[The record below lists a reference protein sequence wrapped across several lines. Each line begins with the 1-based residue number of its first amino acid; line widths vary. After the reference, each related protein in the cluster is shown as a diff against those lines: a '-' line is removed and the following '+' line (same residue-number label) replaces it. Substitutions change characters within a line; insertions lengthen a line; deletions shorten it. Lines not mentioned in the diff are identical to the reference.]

1 LDSCPIT
8 AGGSSLPLTW
18 PGEQPL
24 NALDESWWDFYTN
37 TGEKNDFPLLHFEID
52 GQFLTNHSFQIAES
66 TPPFTI
72 LFDSG
77 DTTPGNDFPFG
88 PVIQN
93 GVLHAQVS
101 GLAGNGTFE
110 GRKYFFKVKRTAIL
124 DTSGNPCLTTFPP
137 CVEQTA
143 GQRTIE
149 TSWGTNLTYF
159 YPHHLIALDNEDTQ
173 VGVLNKDDEI
183 HFLVDTEAYPTTER
197 TAAFALF
204 GDDVDD
210 GGHAYPADAFGI
222 PRYVT
227 NLQTDM
233 VEWDD
238 FAYQQ
243 TYLQPRETPLRD
255 NNPDCLAATGICPVH
270 RRTQALN
277 SFRTFYAPVS
287 DPDTHLRG
295 HVLRAPRTQRRR
307 RRELPVLTQKNAL
320 GSLFEGSGSPF
331 CGTQQVFGVW
341 KAAVWKRLRMLEPR
355 SSRCAS
361 KWRCSP

>member
-1 LDSCPIT
+1 MNDWGERYVLKDPPYYVRVFAQQPPPSPPDVPDRTWTGPYSLDIQRHTCDSPLDSCPIT

-52 GQFLTNHSFQIAES
+52 GQFLTNYSFQIAES

-77 DTTPGNDFPFG
+77 DTNPGNDFPFG

-149 TSWGTNLTYF
+149 TSWCTNLTYF

-183 HFLVDTEAYPTTER
+183 YFLVDTEAYPTTER

-210 GGHAYPADAFGI
+210 VGTRI
-222 PRYVT
+222 PWTR
-227 NLQTDM
+227 
-233 VEWDD
+233 
-238 FAYQQ
+238 
-243 TYLQPRETPLRD
+243 
-255 NNPDCLAATGICPVH
+255 
-270 RRTQALN
+270 
-277 SFRTFYAPVS
+277 
-287 DPDTHLRG
+287 
-295 HVLRAPRTQRRR
+295 
-307 RRELPVLTQKNAL
+307 
-320 GSLFEGSGSPF
+320 SGSPATSRTSRPTWSS
-331 CGTQQVFGVW
+331 GTTSPTS
-341 KAAVWKRLRMLEPR
+341 KRT
-355 SSRCAS
+355 SSPGKRRCATTTPTAS
-361 KWRCSP
+361 PRRGSARCTAERRR